1 MRILIIQ
8 ETDWLG
14 RYPAQQHHLAE
25 MMALRGHEVRAI
37 DYELLW
43 KTQGRK
49 ELLAKR
55 KVFNNVAKIHK
66 DANITVIR
74 PGFIKMPGLD
84 YVSMLFSHKREVQRQ
99 INEFGPDVI
108 VGFGILNSYSA
119 SRAVRKTRIPFIYYW
134 IDALHLLIPTKP
146 FRNLGKLVEG
156 AALKRADKVL
166 VINDRLK
173 DLVIRMGAP
182 EKRTHVLRAGIDLRQ
197 FDTGIDGN
205 TIRKRYG
212 IDERDVVL
220 FFMGFLYQFAG
231 LKEVALKLAESG
243 DSRLKFVIV
252 GEGDAYTELKAI
264 QDKYNLEHRIVLA
277 GKKPYHEIPGFIATS
292 DVCLLPSY
300 PWEQTMQ
307 DIVPIKMYEYMAMKK
322 PVIATR
328 LPGVMREFGEDNGV
342 VYVDKPEDVVAKA
355 INLVQNGVVD
365 ELGSRARSLVEGNS
379 WDKITDAFE
388 KILEEAIKEK
398 QNERVPKQV

>member
-25 MMALRGHEVRAI
+25 MMSLRGHEVRAI

-43 KTQGRK
+43 RTQGKK
-49 ELLAKR
+49 ELFAKR
-55 KVFNNVAKIHK
+55 EVFNNVAKIHK
-66 DANITVIR
+66 DANITIIR

-84 YVSMLFSHKREVQRQ
+84 YVSMLFSHKREIQRQ

-146 FRNLGKLVEG
+146 FRNLGKLVES

-173 DLVIRMGAP
+173 DLVVSMGAP
-182 EKRTHVLRAGIDLRQ
+182 EERVHVLRAGIDLRQ
-197 FDTGIDGN
+197 FDIGIDGN

-252 GEGDAYTELKAI
+252 GEGDAYTELRAI
-264 QDKYNLEHRIVLA
+264 RDNYGLEDKIILA
-277 GKKPYHEIPGFIATS
+277 GKKPYEEIPGFIAAS
-292 DVCLLPSY
+292 DICLLPSY
-300 PWEQTMQ
+300 PWEPIMQ
-307 DIVPIKMYEYMAMKK
+307 DIVPIKMYEYMAMRK
-322 PVIATR
+322 PVIATK
-328 LPGVMREFGEDNGV
+328 LPGVMKEFGEDNGV
-342 VYVDKPEDVVAKA
+342 VYVDKSEDVIAKVL
-355 INLVQNGVVD
+355 NLVQNGIIEEV
-365 ELGSRARSLVEGNS
+365 GSRARSFVEIYS
-379 WDKITDAFE
+379 WENITDQFE
-388 KILEEAIKEK
+388 EILEESIKKK
-398 QNERVPKQV
+398 QNERVSKRV

>member
-1 MRILIIQ
+1 MRVLVIQ
-8 ETDWLG
+8 ETDWLK
-14 RYPAQQHHLAE
+14 RNPAQQHHLAE
-25 MMALRGHEVRAI
+25 MMSLRGHEVRAI
-37 DYELLW
+37 DYELSW
-43 KTQGRK
+43 RTQGGKKLFAR
-49 ELLAKR
+49 R
-55 KVFNNVAKIHK
+55 QVFNNVAKIHK

-84 YVSMLFSHKREVQRQ
+84 YVSMFFSHKREIERQ
-99 INEFGPDVI
+99 IREFSPDVI

-134 IDALHLLIPTKP
+134 LDVLHLLIPTRP

-173 DLVIRMGAP
+173 DMVVRMGAP
-182 EKRTHVLRAGIDLRQ
+182 EERTHVLRAGTDLRQ

-205 TIRKRYG
+205 TLRKRYG

-243 DSRLKFVIV
+243 NNRLKLLIV

-264 QDKYNLEHRIVLA
+264 RDNYGLEDRIVLA
-277 GKKPYHEIPGFIATS
+277 GKKPYEEIPGFIATS
-292 DVCLLPSY
+292 DICLLSSY
-300 PWEQTMQ
+300 PWEPIMQ

-328 LPGVMREFGEDNGV
+328 LPGVMKEFGEGNGV

-355 INLVQNGVVD
+355 LNLVQNGIIGEV
-365 ELGSRARSLVEGNS
+365 GSRARSFVEKNS
-379 WDKITDAFE
+379 WDKITDEFE
-388 KILEEAIKEK
+388 KILQEAIKEK
-398 QNERVPKQV
+398 HG